1 MTSSADKGP
10 LVQMVSVRE
19 TRELG
24 AERHEDA
31 ARDASRQHGVENF
44 RETNEKRNEEPE
56 PNRTEPEEEMSGS
69 PGSAPHRRVSD
80 ARVAS

>member
-24 AERHEDA
+24 AERHEGA
-31 ARDASRQHGVENF
+31 ARDASRQLGVENF
-44 RETNEKRNEEPE
+44 RETNEKQRSEEPE
-56 PNRTEPEEEMSGS
+56 PSRAEPS
-69 PGSAPHRRVSD
+69 RR
-80 ARVAS
+80 RR